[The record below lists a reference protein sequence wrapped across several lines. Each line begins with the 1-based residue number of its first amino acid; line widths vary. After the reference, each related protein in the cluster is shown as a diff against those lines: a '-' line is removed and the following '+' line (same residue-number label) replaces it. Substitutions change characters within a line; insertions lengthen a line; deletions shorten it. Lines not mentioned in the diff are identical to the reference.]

1 MAVAVGEAGKRMA
14 NRITNDRPHKYLYTL
29 LYLTLGFGA
38 VVAGFFVAGEY
49 ASGWDGLSYVL
60 YGMAAAALWALI
72 SAIYLIWIVTRGGWQ
87 NSKIPAL
94 FFIAVILGVW
104 AFLIF
109 AEY

>member
-1 MAVAVGEAGKRMA
+1 VAVAVAGEAGKHM
-14 NRITNDRPHKYLYTL
+14 TNERPHKYLYTL

-38 VVAGFFVAGEY
+38 VVAGCFIAGEY

-72 SAIYLIWIVTRGGWQ
+72 SVIYLIWIVIRGGWR

-94 FFIAVILGVW
+94 FFIVVILGVW

>member
-1 MAVAVGEAGKRMA
+1 MTEE
-14 NRITNDRPHKYLYTL
+14 RPHKYLYTL

-38 VVAGFFVAGEY
+38 VVAGCFITGENV
-49 ASGWDGLSYVL
+49 SGWDGLNYVL
-60 YGMAAAALWALI
+60 YGIAAAALWAVI
-72 SAIYLIWIVTRGGWQ
+72 SIVYLIWVVIRGGWR

-94 FFIAVILGVW
+94 FFIVVIAGVS